1 MADVFLPEKRSEIM
15 RKVKSKRNQSTE
27 MRLIAFFKANDIKG
41 WRRNYPLTGKPDFVF
56 PKLKTAI
63 FADGC
68 FWHGHDC
75 RNTRPEQN
83 KEYWTKKRERNI
95 RRDNEVTETL
105 AQRGWNV
112 IRIWECEIKKGS
124 LADKLKN
131 GIINVGEFSSNQR

>member
-1 MADVFLPEKRSEIM
+1 MADVFPLEKRSEIM
-15 RKVKSKRNQSTE
+15 RKVKSKHNHSTE
-27 MRLIAFFKANDIKG
+27 MRLIAFFKAKGIKG

-83 KEYWTKKRERNI
+83 KEYWAKKRDRNVK
-95 RRDNEVTETL
+95 RDNEVTENL
-105 AQRGWNV
+105 IGKGWKV
-112 IRIWECEIKKGS
+112 VRIWECEIKKGS
-124 LADKLKN
+124 FESKLQH
-131 GIINVGEFSSNQR
+131 ILPI

>member
-1 MADVFLPEKRSEIM
+1 MADVFPPEKRSEIM
-15 RKVKSKRNQSTE
+15 RKVKSKHNQSTE
-27 MRLIAFFKANDIKG
+27 MRLIAFFKVNGIKG

-56 PKLKTAI
+56 PKLKTVV

>member
-1 MADVFLPEKRSEIM
+1 MADVFPTEKRSEIM

-27 MRLIAFFKANDIKG
+27 MRLFAFFKANGIKG

-83 KEYWTKKRERNI
+83 KEYWTNKRERNA
-95 RRDNEVTETL
+95 RRDQDVTETL
-105 AQRGWNV
+105 TRKGWNV
-112 IRIWECEIKKGS
+112 VRIWECEIKKEAFGDILMQTLHNPTQNS
-124 LADKLKN
+124 
-131 GIINVGEFSSNQR
+131 